1 MHLRITIMA
10 FLLLS
15 SPLKAMTLEESVAQ
29 SLDNSPLLV
38 SRYSRYQSMVK
49 DQSAVSGAFL
59 PQVNVY
65 AAAGYEGT
73 RYNNGNYIDS
83 EDRILDRTE
92 MGVKISQ
99 LLFDGFRTSSDVDR
113 LSFEAD
119 AERLSLLSAA
129 ENVALDTVKAYI
141 DVLHATELLSL
152 TERNLREHNEIYR
165 FILDKKEKGL
175 TSNSDLAQ
183 VSARVATTQSSVIA
197 SQNNLYDA
205 KTKFLRLVGQS
216 PKDLIEPVFPD
227 ELIPSTLDEA
237 RSYAIKNHPTIKSSM
252 KDLEAAR
259 KEVDREKGGYYPEL
273 KLELSA
279 SKTDNVDNI
288 EGINEDA
295 RVMLSLNYDIFN
307 GFSTNSRVESSAWR
321 VEEARAVRASA
332 ELDASE
338 GVQLAWNAH
347 DLLQQQL
354 DVLKVNVDAAKVTE
368 LGYIQ
373 QFNVG
378 RRSLLDVLDAKVE
391 TFVARRNYLKTKYDR
406 TYAAYRL
413 FNAMGTLTYALRV
426 DYPEEWKGKNDD

>member
-1 MHLRITIMA
+1 MHLRTTIMA